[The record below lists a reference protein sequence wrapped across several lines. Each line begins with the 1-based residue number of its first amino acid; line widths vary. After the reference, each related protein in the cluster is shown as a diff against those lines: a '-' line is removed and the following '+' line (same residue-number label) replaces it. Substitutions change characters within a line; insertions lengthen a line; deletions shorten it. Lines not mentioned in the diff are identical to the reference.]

1 MRTMSW
7 SRYHTF
13 TRIPTHLRSRAAK
26 RLRRAA
32 RATTRASITQ
42 DSITQDPITQDSAA
56 RSEPERQSGDTP
68 RRFTQGVL
76 VGTCQSLTGIFRALR
91 LRNRADI

>member
-13 TRIPTHLRSRAAK
+13 TRIPTRLRSRAAK
-26 RLRRAA
+26 RLRFAVKATTKAAA
-32 RATTRASITQ
+32 RT
-42 DSITQDPITQDSAA
+42 PAA

-68 RRFTQGVL
+68 RGFASGFL
-76 VGTCQSLTGIFRALR
+76 AGISQSLTRIFRTGR
-91 LRNRADI
+91 LRNRTDI